1 MFCHKCGGP
10 LVNGALFCSYCG
22 AGTPRGNFQ
31 DQARGQRKQPALVH
45 RPDHRLYQNPNLLQR
60 QGHYKPNLQ
69 QQQGPQL
76 YHQPPLELQQTRPVY
91 QTTHYIAKQETLTTS
106 TTAVYYQGNPMG
118 GGTVL
123 PTGQCQAM
131 IMQQNYANYSQ
142 GYHTQSQG
150 QPSSFPP
157 KPSRRNQGLPHSD
170 YQDQVDK
177 LPRKPAPKQ
186 PQPRS
191 YTQKQQTSGQAKNK
205 ALRKPQEAS
214 SEKRT

>member
-106 TTAVYYQGNPMG
+106 TT
-118 GGTVL
+118 
-123 PTGQCQAM
+123 
-131 IMQQNYANYSQ
+131 
-142 GYHTQSQG
+142 
-150 QPSSFPP
+150 
-157 KPSRRNQGLPHSD
+157 
-170 YQDQVDK
+170 VDK